1 MPAPWHRRAQT
12 DIRTGVFWNEVASG
26 FIAGLV
32 ARHTLEFERRTRGV
46 LGKDVLTR
54 LRDYVIAHID
64 EPIEVSTLEDSGAQ
78 PVPFYPVAHPIR
90 WRQSAPLR
98 RAFAMATSGRA
109 CSSCPIR
116 LGRCRG
122 AHRLCRPGHL
132 TRWVRRVH
140 GVSPTE
146 LVARAQRAGIFKIS
160 GSLFP
165 KSRSRGAELPRSRR
179 QTRKNNMT
187 DLIERRFHRL
197 GTQLSGRL
205 SRPSDDHYAT
215 TTAIWGKAETTPL
228 SDEKN

>member
-1 MPAPWHRRAQT
+1 
-12 DIRTGVFWNEVASG
+12 
-26 FIAGLV
+26 
-32 ARHTLEFERRTRGV
+32 V

-64 EPIEVSTLEDSGAQ
+64 EPNEVSTLAKIVGRSPLHFTRLFTRFVGVSPHRYVVHLRWQRAVELVRHVRSGLAD
-78 PVPFYPVAHPIR
+78 VAVR
-90 WRQSAPLR
+90 TGFADQS
-98 RAFAMATSGRA
+98 
-109 CSSCPIR
+109 
-116 LGRCRG
+116 
-122 AHRLCRPGHL
+122 HL

-140 GVSPTE
+140 GVSLTE

-197 GTQLSGRL
+197 GTQLSGL
-205 SRPSDDHYAT
+205 SRIAVMMTPRYANGHQ
-215 TTAIWGKAETTPL
+215 IPGR
-228 SDEKN
+228 

>member
-1 MPAPWHRRAQT
+1 M
-12 DIRTGVFWNEVASG
+12 RTGVFWNEVASG

-64 EPIEVSTLEDSGAQ
+64 EPIEVSTLEYSGGGARSILPGCSPDSLAS
-78 PVPFYPVAHPIR
+78 VR
-90 WRQSAPLR
+90 T
-98 RAFAMATSGRA
+98 ATSCICDGNKW
-109 CSSCPIR
+109 SSLFVMSDPAWPMS
-116 LGRCRG
+116 RC
-122 AHRLCRPGHL
+122 AQALPTRPS
-132 TRWVRRVH
+132 RVRRVH

-179 QTRKNNMT
+179 ETRKNNMT

-197 GTQLSGRL
+197 GTQLSGL
-205 SRPSDDHYAT
+205 LIEA
-215 TTAIWGKAETTPL
+215 
-228 SDEKN
+228 

>member
-1 MPAPWHRRAQT
+1 MQLRALAGRDRPFSILPAPWHWRAQT

-90 WRQSAPLR
+90 WRQSAPRR

-122 AHRLCRPGHL
+122 AHRLCPTRPSHALGPA
-132 TRWVRRVH
+132 RPRRFPD
-140 GVSPTE
+140 GTGRLS
-146 LVARAQRAGIFKIS
+146 
-160 GSLFP
+160 P
-165 KSRSRGAELPRSRR
+165 KSRNLQDQRLPFS
-179 QTRKNNMT
+179 
-187 DLIERRFHRL
+187 
-197 GTQLSGRL
+197 
-205 SRPSDDHYAT
+205 
-215 TTAIWGKAETTPL
+215 
-228 SDEKN
+228 